1 MLRTNVENAIESRL
15 DTPPS
20 FAEPSNPGLG
30 DKAGGGDTKKYI
42 HTLGSWAR
50 DYQGDYPAHDC
61 QRISPK
67 VLKSCK
73 IHHAKHELKTE
84 RSDVLVRNLTLEC
97 V

>member
-1 MLRTNVENAIESRL
+1 MLRTNVETAIEYRL
-15 DTPPS
+15 DTAPS

-61 QRISPK
+61 QRISPQ
-67 VLKSCK
+67 VLKPCK
-73 IHHAKHELKTE
+73 IHHAKLELKTE
-84 RSDVLVRNLTLEC
+84 RSDLLVRNLTFEF